1 MTASALPRR
10 PNYFDGQE
18 LGAADFLAQRQH
30 LDGLRHLYN
39 SGLHTWGIAQGLDVV
54 AGSDNRSV
62 IIAPGVAI
70 QPSGQEIIVEE
81 AIALATP
88 GLGGQPVN
96 LFILAK
102 PTRTDPSQASLA
114 SGYKRLAFVPTPIF
128 AVAGQTVDDEAV
140 FLATIVLADN
150 GEVSQIDLI
159 ARRICGYDLG
169 RLEFQ
174 GPSTSAIGA
183 RIELQVKAG
192 RPTLS
197 MVAPAVTFDGAM
209 ELAGSLTVGP
219 QTPRAILDVASG
231 RATLMAVSTQA
242 GAVLTVNQAG
252 AASLGATPPTT
263 TARLTVAGGIAL
275 EKGYALR
282 IAGGGALQCLPQTAT
297 VQHAIALGGAAGET
311 WAGAGTMAFS
321 ETGRIDLYSGAP
333 TTGGVQTLTI
343 LPTGDVGVGVA
354 APAQAL
360 VVAGSVQSMKDGFD
374 FGDGVLQNTA
384 AIATTVPVGGIV
396 EWWSGGGKVQM
407 PSQFMVCDGTV
418 VSDPLSKLHG
428 QATPNLLNVS
438 IVGTDDYGMIGQT
451 GGSTT
456 HTHPIKAIPI
466 HTHSITHLH
475 NDNLQY
481 TSDDQTPGD
490 SDTTD
495 SKCSNT
501 DHVHSIWVSLT
512 DCAEPSSLANDAALS
527 GQNTQPASSL
537 PTSVGLTMLIRI
549 R

>member
-1 MTASALPRR
+1 MTVSTLPRR

-18 LGAADFLAQRQH
+18 LGAADFLAQREH

-54 AGSDNRSV
+54 AGSDSRSV
-62 IIAPGVAI
+62 VITPGLAI
-70 QPSGQEIIVEE
+70 QASGQEIVVEE

-88 GLGGQPVN
+88 SLGGRAVN
-96 LFILAK
+96 LFILAR
-102 PTRTDPSQASLA
+102 PTRTDPSDASLA
-114 SGYKRLAFVPTPIF
+114 SGYKRLAYVPTPIF

-140 FLATIVLADN
+140 FLATVLLADN
-150 GEVSQIDLI
+150 GEVGQIDLI
-159 ARRICGYDLG
+159 ARRICGYDIG

-174 GPSTSAIGA
+174 GPATSTIGA
-183 RIELQVKAG
+183 SVELTVEAG
-192 RPTLS
+192 GPALS
-197 MVAPAVTFDGAM
+197 MIAPAVTFDGAM
-209 ELAGSLTVGP
+209 ELAGSLTVGS

-231 RATLMAVSTQA
+231 RATLLAVSTQA

-282 IAGGGALQCLPQTAT
+282 IAGGGALQSGSI
-297 VQHAIALGGAAGET
+297 QHSISLGGAAGET

-321 ETGRIDLYSGAP
+321 EAGRIDLYSGAP
-333 TTGGVQTLTI
+333 TAGGLQTLTI
-343 LPTGDVGVGVA
+343 LANGDVGVGVA

-360 VVAGSVQSMKDGFD
+360 VVNGSVQSMKDGFD

-396 EWWSGGGKVQM
+396 EWWSGNGKVAI
-407 PSQFMVCDGTV
+407 PSEFLICNGQTV
-418 VSDPLSKLHG
+418 NDPLSKLHG
-428 QATPNLLNVS
+428 QATPNLVGIS
-438 IVGTDDYGMIGQT
+438 VVGTDDYGMIGQT
-451 GGSTT
+451 GGSAT
-456 HTHPIKAIPI
+456 HTHPIKAIPV

-475 NDNLQY
+475 SDTTQY

-501 DHVHSIWVSLT
+501 DHVHQITVSVS
-512 DCAEPSSLANDAALS
+512 DCLEPSSLANDAALA